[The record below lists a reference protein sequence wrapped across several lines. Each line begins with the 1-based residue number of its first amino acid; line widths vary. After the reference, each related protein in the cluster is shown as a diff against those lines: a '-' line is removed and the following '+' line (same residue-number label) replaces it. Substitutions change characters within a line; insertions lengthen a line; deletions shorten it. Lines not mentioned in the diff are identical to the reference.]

1 MSKYALLLP
10 VLLLAACAKKEPAPV
25 PTTDAA
31 PAATTAPA
39 PAAAPAPAPAPAP
52 AAPPATA
59 AAPAATTGG
68 GPLPTPQV
76 DTENLSDE
84 QKEIAKRQAKLDY
97 SNMEDGYIN
106 DASAQWASSATA
118 TSTYGSSYEPVRA
131 TGKVDGKYWSTNNSD
146 VGFDSLEVT
155 FEKPVNATQLRV
167 AISDGYGLE
176 GITKLELQDTDG
188 KWNTVWSGVHSV
200 KADKR
205 GARTWL
211 VQPIEKTSYKAKA
224 ARITKSN
231 NLTTNRLEVDAVQLI
246 GS

>member
-1 MSKYALLLP
+1 MNAKYAMLLP
-10 VLLLAACAKKEPAPV
+10 ALLLAACAKK
-25 PTTDAA
+25 
-31 PAATTAPA
+31 
-39 PAAAPAPAPAPAP
+39 APAPAPTTEAAPVAATPAATPAPAPTPVPAPAP
-52 AAPPATA
+52 ATATTATA
-59 AAPAATTGG
+59 SSGG
-68 GPLPTPQV
+68 GPLQTPQM
-76 DTENLSDE
+76 DTANLSDE
-84 QKEIAKRQAKLDY
+84 QKEVAKRQAKLDY

-118 TSTYGSSYEPVRA
+118 TSNYGSVYEPVRA

-146 VGFDSLEVT
+146 VGFDTLEVS

-167 AISDGYGLE
+167 AISDGFGLE
-176 GITKLELQDTDG
+176 GVTKLELQDTDG
-188 KWNTVWSGVHSV
+188 KWNTVWSGVHTV

-205 GARTWL
+205 GTRTWL

-231 NLTTNRLEVDAVQLI
+231 NVTTERLEVDAVQLV

>member
-10 VLLLAACAKKEPAPV
+10 VLLLAACAKKEPAPA

-39 PAAAPAPAPAPAP
+39 PAAAPAPAPA
-52 AAPPATA
+52 AT
-59 AAPAATTGG
+59 APAATAGG
-68 GPLPTPQV
+68 GPLQTPHV
-76 DTENLSDE
+76 DTENMSDE

-118 TSTYGSSYEPVRA
+118 TSTYGTSYEPVRA

-146 VGFDSLEVT
+146 VGFDSLEVS
-155 FEKPVNATQLRV
+155 FDKPVNATQLRV

-188 KWNTVWSGVHSV
+188 KWNTVWSGVHTV

-205 GARTWL
+205 GARTWF

-231 NLTTNRLEVDAVQLI
+231 NVTTDRLEVDAVQLV

>member
-1 MSKYALLLP
+1 MKTKYALLLP
-10 VLLLAACAKKEPAPV
+10 ALLLAACAKKAPEPV
-25 PTTDAA
+25 TAA
-31 PAATTAPA
+31 QVAPA
-39 PAAAPAPAPAPAP
+39 PAAAPAPAPAPA
-52 AAPPATA
+52 AATSATA
-59 AAPAATTGG
+59 G
-68 GPLPTPQV
+68 GPMQTPQA
-76 DTENLSDE
+76 DTANMSDE
-84 QKEIAKRQAKLDY
+84 QKEMAKRQAKLDY

-106 DASAQWASSATA
+106 DANAQWAKTATA
-118 TSTYGSSYEPVRA
+118 TSEYGGSTYEPANA
-131 TGKVDGKYWSTNNSD
+131 TGKVDGKSFATKGSD
-146 VGFDSLEVT
+146 VGFDALEVT

-188 KWNTVWSGVHSV
+188 KWNTVWSGVNMV

-211 VQPIEKTSYKAKA
+211 VQPIEKTAYKAKA

-231 NLTTNRLEVDAVQLI
+231 NVTTDRLYIDAVQLI

>member
-1 MSKYALLLP
+1 MKTKYALLLP
-10 VLLLAACAKKEPAPV
+10 ALLLAACAKKAPAPV
-25 PTTDAA
+25 TAA
-31 PAATTAPA
+31 EAAPA
-39 PAAAPAPAPAPAP
+39 PAAAAATAPAPAPAP
-52 AAPPATA
+52 AAP
-59 AAPAATTGG
+59 APAAAAASN
-68 GPLPTPQV
+68 GPLQTPQV
-76 DTENLSDE
+76 NTENLSDE
-84 QKEIAKRQAKLDY
+84 QKEMAKRQAKLDY

-106 DASAQWASSATA
+106 DANGQWAKTASATSEYGG
-118 TSTYGSSYEPVRA
+118 STYEPANA
-131 TGKVDGKYWSTNNSD
+131 TGKVDGKSYATKGSD

-188 KWNTVWSGVHSV
+188 KWNTVWSGVNMV

-211 VQPIEKTSYKAKA
+211 VQPIEKTAYKAKA

-231 NLTTNRLEVDAVQLI
+231 NITTDRLYIDAVQLI

>member
-1 MSKYALLLP
+1 MKTKYALRLP
-10 VLLLAACAKKEPAPV
+10 FLLLAACAKKAPV
-25 PTTDAA
+25 PAAEAA
-31 PAATTAPA
+31 PAPAAAAAPA
-39 PAAAPAPAPAPAP
+39 PAAAAPAPAPAPA
-52 AAPPATA
+52 A
-59 AAPAATTGG
+59 AAN
-68 GPLPTPQV
+68 GPLQTPQV
-76 DTENLSDE
+76 SMENMNDE
-84 QKEIAKRQAKLDY
+84 QKEMAKRQAKLDY

-106 DASAQWASSATA
+106 DANGQWAKTATA
-118 TSTYGSSYEPVRA
+118 TSEYGGSTYEPANA
-131 TGKVDGKYWSTNNSD
+131 TGKVDGKSFSTKGSD

-188 KWNTVWSGVHSV
+188 KWNTVWSGVNMV

-211 VQPIEKTSYKAKA
+211 VQPIEKTTYKAKA

-231 NLTTNRLEVDAVQLI
+231 AITTDRLYIDAVQLI

>member
-1 MSKYALLLP
+1 MKNKYALLLP
-10 VLLLAACAKKEPAPV
+10 ALLLAACAKKAPAPV
-25 PTTDAA
+25 TAAEAA
-31 PAATTAPA
+31 PAPAAAAAPAAPA
-39 PAAAPAPAPAPAP
+39 PAAAPA
-52 AAPPATA
+52 A
-59 AAPAATTGG
+59 AAPAAAAAGG
-68 GPLPTPQV
+68 GPLQTPQMN
-76 DTENLSDE
+76 TENMSDE
-84 QKEIAKRQAKLDY
+84 QKEMAKRQAKLDY

-106 DASAQWASSATA
+106 DPNAQWAATATA
-118 TSTYGSSYEPVRA
+118 TSEYGGSSYVPANA
-131 TGKVDGKYWSTNNSD
+131 TGKVDGKYFSTKGSD

-167 AISDGYGLE
+167 ALTDGYGLD

-188 KWNTVWSGVHSV
+188 KWNTVWSGVHNV

-205 GARTWL
+205 GARTWF

-231 NLTTNRLEVDAVQLI
+231 NVSRDYLYVDAVQLV